1 MDANFSYTIKLMN
14 KYRMD
19 FICLENGTL
28 NPKRL

>member
-1 MDANFSYTIKLMN
+1 MDANFSYTVTIMN

-28 NPKRL
+28 NSKRL